1 MVLRCACYMGSIIV
15 LFLII
20 VVNRVIFRVLSMLYL
35 LIYIIA
41 EGKARTK
48 FGNNTK
54 LLEQPIPA
62 SFLKLEKRIRELAVQ
77 CRSED
82 RPTLLRE
89 TVFK

>member
-1 MVLRCACYMGSIIV
+1 MCLVFLLQALALINRSIDRLTGCCLVEQI
-15 LFLII
+15 
-20 VVNRVIFRVLSMLYL
+20 LYL
-35 LIYIIA
+35 HTYITV
-41 EGKARTK
+41 EGKARAK
-48 FGNNTK
+48 IGNNTK

-77 CRSED
+77 CRNED

>member
-1 MVLRCACYMGSIIV
+1 
-15 LFLII
+15 
-20 VVNRVIFRVLSMLYL
+20 MLYGFNSC
-35 LIYIIA
+35 IIFDNCFSIQA
-41 EGKARTK
+41 VYRVFSISCLFICITVEGKARTK
-48 FGNNTK
+48 IGNNTK